1 MLKKIGLFFVASV
14 AIFIA
19 GGIALGNTY
28 TIQKTYFASTN
39 EQALTAYLSDVANW
53 TQWFY
58 PKHKHA
64 QVENN
69 TLTLTTKND
78 TIIRVE
84 LSGTSSQT
92 FAFVI
97 NATGNEIHTTL
108 QLEPMVPSQERT
120 KITAILQGK
129 SDFSPISGY
138 TNLFIKASLEGIFNS
153 SFAQLDK
160 VFE

>member
-1 MLKKIGLFFVASV
+1 MLKKIGLFFVASLV
-14 AIFIA
+14 VFIA

-28 TIQKTYFASTN
+28 TIQKTYFVSTN
-39 EQALTAYLSDVANW
+39 KQALNVYLSDVHNW
-53 TQWFY
+53 AQWFY
-58 PKHKHA
+58 PNHKHA
-64 QVENN
+64 QVTDN

-78 TIIRVE
+78 TKITIE
-84 LSGTSSQT
+84 LSDTSTQT
-92 FAFVI
+92 FAFAI
-97 NATGNEIHTTL
+97 NAAGNEIRTTL
-108 QLEPMVPSQERT
+108 QLNSMTPNQERT

-153 SFAQLDK
+153 SFAQLNK